1 MAITIIKKNEVIKT
15 ENIIVTLYGQPGI
28 GKTSYALTSKNPIL
42 FDFDKGMQRAL
53 LRADC
58 LPIDNWQQI
67 DNLTENDLLAYDTI
81 VIDTVGR
88 LLEVLALYL
97 IKGNAKLGRGT
108 GELTLQGYGALNAAF
123 KAWMGKIKSY
133 KKNIILIGHA
143 KESTKNDNTIV
154 RIDAVGSSKDEIFKI
169 SDLMGYMEFKDGNR
183 VINFDPTEYSLGKN
197 CAGIKPIIVPHISV
211 GSEFMGDEVTKTLGY
226 MNELS
231 AEQTELLNQLS
242 VFKEQLNNT
251 SKLDDVNS
259 LVDSLKFDIKNTNNH
274 EMKKLLHNHAIN
286 LGFIFD
292 KDKSCYVAKV
302 IEPVVD
308 IPLVSDEIF

>member
-1 MAITIIKKNEVIKT
+1 
-15 ENIIVTLYGQPGI
+15 
-28 GKTSYALTSKNPIL
+28 
-42 FDFDKGMQRAL
+42 
-53 LRADC
+53 
-58 LPIDNWQQI
+58 
-67 DNLTENDLLAYDTI
+67 
-81 VIDTVGR
+81 
-88 LLEVLALYL
+88 
-97 IKGNAKLGRGT
+97 
-108 GELTLQGYGALNAAF
+108 
-123 KAWMGKIKSY
+123 
-133 KKNIILIGHA
+133 
-143 KESTKNDNTIV
+143 
-154 RIDAVGSSKDEIFKI
+154 
-169 SDLMGYMEFKDGNR
+169 MGYMEFKDGNR

-197 CAGIKPIIVPHISV
+197 CAGIKPIIVPHVSV

-226 MNELS
+226 MNALS

-259 LVDSLKFDIKNTNNH
+259 LVDSLKFDIKNTNNR
-274 EMKKLLHNHAIN
+274 EMKGLLHNHAIN

>member
-15 ENIIVTLYGQPGI
+15 ENMIVTLYGQPGI

-42 FDFDKGMQRAL
+42 FDFDKGMQRSL

-58 LPIDNWQQI
+58 LSIENWQQI
-67 DNLTENDLLAYDTI
+67 ENLMESDLQAYDTI

-183 VINFDPTEYSLGKN
+183 VITFDPTEHSLGKN
-197 CAGIKPIIVPHISV
+197 CAGIKPIVVPYIST
-211 GSEFMGDEVTKTLGY
+211 GDTFMGDEVAKTLGY
-226 MNELS
+226 MNALS
-231 AEQTELLNQLS
+231 AEQTELLNQIS

-251 SKLDDVNS
+251 SKLEDINS
-259 LVDSLKFDIKNTNNH
+259 LVESLKLDASNPNIRELKG
-274 EMKKLLHNHAIN
+274 LLHNHAIN
-286 LGFIFD
+286 LGFIAD
-292 KDKSCYVAKV
+292 KEKGCYVAKV
-302 IEPVVD
+302 IEPVK
-308 IPLVSDEIF
+308 PPTLPTDEIF